1 MDLADHRKERLEN
14 LLNLA
19 RVARGLSRA
28 QLAKSLGRDPTKLL
42 PDSGNPKLDYVI
54 SLAEVLEWPVGDVVE
69 AIWHGGCSSESTEV
83 ETGAT
88 FESLRDQI
96 AEAVQGAKY
105 HRVVELSKQMFEV
118 ARTNDERAHALI
130 REAAGWDGLGRYPR
144 TLECARRGLQ
154 LGPLSLRLRLVLQA
168 TLANAQYTLW
178 DLTPALGTCE
188 VLTEW
193 YKKNPPQK
201 SFDWKRVAYVQYV
214 RGHTHRRL
222 FSMEP
227 ENQAWHLERAKSDL
241 EESAA
246 MYEKLAEELNDS
258 SLKGIANTNRM
269 GLLEVEVARGERD
282 ASAAVKLI
290 SSKLDEVMPKL
301 GSLPGDWL
309 ESFGWASIFGS
320 DIAARHL
327 QGRERQQAI
336 VAFMNHAL
344 AIADKLD
351 NWAMRERVFT
361 IQFGLHQSMVE
372 TTGLALD
379 YTIDEQDRSMITA
392 TMGRFPS
399 FRSTGWKILETARV
413 VAAR

>member
-83 ETGAT
+83 QVGAT

-96 AEAVQGAKY
+96 AEAVQNAKY

-222 FSMEP
+222 FAMEP
-227 ENQAWHLERAKSDL
+227 ENQAWHLERAKNDL

-246 MYEKLAEELNDS
+246 LYEKLAEELNDS

-282 ASAAVKLI
+282 ASSAVKLI

-336 VAFMNHAL
+336 VGFMNHAL

>member
-69 AIWHGGCSSESTEV
+69 AIWHGGCSGESTDV

-88 FESLRDQI
+88 FESIRDQI
-96 AEAVQGAKY
+96 AEAVQVAKY

-188 VLTEW
+188 VLAEW

-227 ENQAWHLERAKSDL
+227 ENQTWHLDRAQSDL

-258 SLKGIANTNRM
+258 ALKGIANTNRM

-336 VAFMNHAL
+336 VGFMNHAL

-372 TTGLALD
+372 ATGLALD